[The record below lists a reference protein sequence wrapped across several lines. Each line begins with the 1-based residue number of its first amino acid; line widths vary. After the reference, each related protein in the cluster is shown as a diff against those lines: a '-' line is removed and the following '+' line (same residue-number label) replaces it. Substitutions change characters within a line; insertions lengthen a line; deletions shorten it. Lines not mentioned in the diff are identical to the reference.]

1 LVTASA
7 SERLLPVLAEELRLP
22 LLQIVRQSEAPDDA
36 AQALQT
42 IGLSAAQA
50 LWFVDT
56 YLLSQQLQQA
66 SLSLEPVAISAVL
79 DEAAHSLSGLAKQY
93 NCHLELQLSG
103 RYGPVMAH
111 RQGLQAALVGLG
123 NSLIGA
129 TAGPSRLV
137 LAGHKSRGGLVAG
150 VFSNTSQLT
159 AADLRRGHNLYGHAS
174 QPLPQFSSQ
183 ASAGIFMASELL
195 SSMHSQLRIAHH
207 NKLSGLAATLLPS
220 HQLALV

>member
-1 LVTASA
+1 
-7 SERLLPVLAEELRLP
+7 
-22 LLQIVRQSEAPDDA
+22 
-36 AQALQT
+36 
-42 IGLSAAQA
+42 
-50 LWFVDT
+50 
-56 YLLSQQLQQA
+56 
-66 SLSLEPVAISAVL
+66 
-79 DEAAHSLSGLAKQY
+79 
-93 NCHLELQLSG
+93 
-103 RYGPVMAH
+103 M
-111 RQGLQAALVGLG
+111 
-123 NSLIGA
+123 
-129 TAGPSRLV
+129 V

-150 VFSNTSQLT
+150 VFSNNSQLT